1 MKTIADTKSPP
12 LRFEND
18 NGKEYPRWIQR
29 RVKEICKINPK
40 NNELPNKFIYI
51 DLESVEKGRLLSRNE
66 IVKSNAPSRA
76 QRLLRKKDV
85 LIQTVRPYQQNNLH
99 FDLDGNFVASTGYSQ
114 LRTSDS
120 SRFLYYLFHVENTLN
135 KILSYCTGTSYPA
148 IASNDL
154 GEILV
159 FLPVAEEQQ
168 KIASFFSSID
178 TRIEQLEKKKSLF
191 EQLRKGLMQKLFTQE
206 IRFKDDQGN
215 KYQDWEIISLSQ
227 LGQTYGGLSGK
238 SKDDFGDGKKYVQ
251 YLQVFENSRV
261 QLENCGLVRIL
272 QGEYQHRVCKG
283 DVLFTISSET
293 RDEVGISSVVLDEI
307 DELYLNS
314 FCFGLR
320 LNSNKLSPDFARY
333 LFRNHEFRREMYR
346 LSQGSTRF
354 NLSKKAVMGISVFVP
369 HHQEQQNIADFLASL
384 DRKLEQIKEQ
394 INQTREF
401 KKGLLQ
407 QMFV

>member
-238 SKDDFGDGKKYVQ
+238 SKDDFGDGKK
-251 YLQVFENSRV
+251 
-261 QLENCGLVRIL
+261 
-272 QGEYQHRVCKG
+272 VCSI
-283 DVLFTISSET
+283 FT
-293 RDEVGISSVVLDEI
+293 
-307 DELYLNS
+307 S
-314 FCFGLR
+314 F
-320 LNSNKLSPDFARY
+320 
-333 LFRNHEFRREMYR
+333 
-346 LSQGSTRF
+346 
-354 NLSKKAVMGISVFVP
+354 
-369 HHQEQQNIADFLASL
+369 
-384 DRKLEQIKEQ
+384 RKLEGSVRKLWIGK
-394 INQTREF
+394 NSAR
-401 KKGLLQ
+401 
-407 QMFV
+407 